1 MEGPIINYLIPS
13 TTFFSVVGVVVV
25 GVVVDDVVSVT
36 TAVESTVV
44 AVESV
49 VAVVDAPPQAA
60 NVATATIANTFFII
74 YFYLYLNIQSNFAIP
89 KFKTLLLFQS

>member
-25 GVVVDDVVSVT
+25 GVVVVDNVVSVT
-36 TAVESTVV
+36 TAVESTVT

-60 NVATATIANTFFII
+60 NVAIATIANTFFINVF
-74 YFYLYLNIQSNFAIP
+74 YFI
-89 KFKTLLLFQS
+89 